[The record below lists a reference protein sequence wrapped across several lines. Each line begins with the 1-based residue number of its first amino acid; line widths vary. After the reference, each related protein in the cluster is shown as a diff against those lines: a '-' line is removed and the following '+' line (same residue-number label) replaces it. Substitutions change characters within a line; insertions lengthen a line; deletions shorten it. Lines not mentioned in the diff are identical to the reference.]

1 MADSHQ
7 VEFVC
12 NGAPVAVRVTPGE
25 SLLSVLREHLGLRSP
40 KDGCAP
46 QGQCGCCTVLVDG
59 DARVACVTPAARVA
73 GRAVTTLEGLD
84 PARRASLA
92 AAFVDGGA
100 SQCGFCTPGIL
111 LRAAAL
117 QDRGRGG
124 VADVERSLGAHLC
137 RCTGWR
143 SVVDAVTGVA
153 AEPGRRRLDGA
164 TARAT
169 LEGGV
174 SQRVGPDVPLG
185 DGGFADDTAP
195 PDALVAVPRPPG
207 STAECRDAAG
217 QAWVIA
223 DTLAAARALAA
234 PTPGRRSTRDE
245 PAPLALPD
253 AVPGGVRLVTGWV
266 EPAYLEPDASWCE
279 PGGVPASPLANG
291 GAFGGKATSLAPA
304 AAQELSAQLDR
315 CVRVVYAREDVVRLG
330 PKRPPIAATAVLRDG
345 AVVLEGRVVAETT
358 TWPPAPAVLTVPVE
372 ERWEAVTVPGPSTT
386 TALRAFPLAEQTL
399 LREAALAAAGRDGA
413 SCCIDERVART
424 RLATVAAAPGGG
436 LAGAAVHLDAG
447 TGALARVEIR
457 VAAGDP
463 LDAVVLRSYC
473 QGAAHMALGWVL
485 TEGLAV
491 DPATGEV
498 LDLTIRSFGILR
510 ARATPPLDVTILDDP
525 GPPRPV
531 SDAVFAAVASA
542 AWEALTVAEGHRPE
556 VFPAR
561 SSRAARVART

>member
-1 MADSHQ
+1 M
-7 VEFVC
+7 
-12 NGAPVAVRVTPGE
+12 
-25 SLLSVLREHLGLRSP
+25 
-40 KDGCAP
+40 
-46 QGQCGCCTVLVDG
+46 
-59 DARVACVTPAARVA
+59 
-73 GRAVTTLEGLD
+73 
-84 PARRASLA
+84 
-92 AAFVDGGA
+92 
-100 SQCGFCTPGIL
+100 
-111 LRAAAL
+111 
-117 QDRGRGG
+117 
-124 VADVERSLGAHLC
+124 
-137 RCTGWR
+137 
-143 SVVDAVTGVA
+143 
-153 AEPGRRRLDGA
+153 
-164 TARAT
+164 
-169 LEGGV
+169 
-174 SQRVGPDVPLG
+174 
-185 DGGFADDTAP
+185 
-195 PDALVAVPRPPG
+195 
-207 STAECRDAAG
+207 
-217 QAWVIA
+217 
-223 DTLAAARALAA
+223 
-234 PTPGRRSTRDE
+234 
-245 PAPLALPD
+245 
-253 AVPGGVRLVTGWV
+253 
-266 EPAYLEPDASWCE
+266 
-279 PGGVPASPLANG
+279 
-291 GAFGGKATSLAPA
+291 
-304 AAQELSAQLDR
+304 
-315 CVRVVYAREDVVRLG
+315 RLG
-330 PKRPPIAATAVLRDG
+330 PKRPPIAATAVLRG
-345 AVVLEGRVVAETT
+345 GVVVLEGRVVAETT

-413 SCCIDERVART
+413 ACCIDERVART